1 MIKKY
6 IKPDTMVLDS
16 SLMRK
21 LMFDVNTSNTEEVE
35 EGEVG
40 TKERTDWQEEPVIQ
54 NENDQPANYLW

>member
-6 IKPDTMVLDS
+6 IKPQSATLDS

-21 LMFDVNTSNTEEVE
+21 LMFDVNTSNPEEVE

-40 TKERTDWQEEPVIQ
+40 TKERIDEIEDIIS
-54 NENDQPANYLW
+54 NENNDSNSLW